1 MCSVRLAKEKFT
13 ITKDIHIK
21 GIITKHT
28 HTHTHIALK
37 IYFIFIEKY
46 TCDGPKS
53 WIYN

>member
-28 HTHTHIALK
+28 HTHCIENIFHFYRE
-37 IYFIFIEKY
+37 IYM
-46 TCDGPKS
+46 
-53 WIYN
+53 